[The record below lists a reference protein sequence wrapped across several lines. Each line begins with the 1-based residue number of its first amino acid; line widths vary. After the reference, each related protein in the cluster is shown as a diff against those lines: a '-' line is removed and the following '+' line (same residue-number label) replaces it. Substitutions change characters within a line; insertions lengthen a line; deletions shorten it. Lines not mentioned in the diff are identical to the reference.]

1 MIDTHTH
8 IDSEDFDIDLEETI
22 SRAKEAGVEKVFLP
36 AIDYASSVKISGIC
50 ASHQGVCY
58 PMYADDSLPQGTER
72 DGEDSAPI

>member
-36 AIDYASSVKISGIC
+36 AIDYASSVKICGIC
-50 ASHQGVCY
+50 ESHQGFCY
-58 PMYADDSLPQGTER
+58 PMYGLHPE
-72 DGEDSAPI
+72 